1 MRLGLT
7 VEVFF
12 IFYNSDIDCVK
23 VVHPLIPASLLQL
36 GTMIPVQR
44 DMMRAKPTKRSAK
57 NSAVDLHNAYRE
69 RAKENSGG
77 TREAQD
83 LAYVESVAPTG
94 KELVE
99 QIKAGNPSALNGIQY
114 AGNAQI
120 YENGDALKGK
130 RKHGAILINPNIDEM
145 YLAHELGHSAST
157 NSKVGDKVRR
167 LRDFIQ
173 TNPKA
178 SAAMLAASGLTPIIA
193 GAMTPGD
200 DDLDEAILGSM
211 ALSSPALIDEAL
223 ATKNA
228 IQIMKKAGRPP
239 TMGQYGRM
247 AGGYLTYLAAPIAAG
262 TFGNFLGNQLD

>member
-1 MRLGLT
+1 MVG
-7 VEVFF
+7 VFF

-44 DMMRAKPTKRSAK
+44 DMMRAKPTKRPASA
-57 NSAVDLHNAYRE
+57 SAVDLHNAYRE

-77 TREAQD
+77 TKEAQD
-83 LAYVESVAPTG
+83 LAYVDKVAPTG
-94 KELVE
+94 KELLE
-99 QIKAGNPSALNGIQY
+99 QIKAGDRSALNGLQY
-114 AGNAQI
+114 AGNGQV
-120 YENGDALKGK
+120 YEDGDFLRGK
-130 RKHGAILINPNIDEM
+130 RKHAVVNINPNIDEA

-167 LRDFIQ
+167 LRDFLGS
-173 TNPKA
+173 NPKA
-178 SAAMLAASGLTPIIA
+178 ATAMLAATGLTPIVA

-200 DDLDEAILGSM
+200 DDLDEAILGAI
-211 ALSSPALIDEAL
+211 ALDSPKLIDEAL

-228 IQIMKKAGRPP
+228 IEIMKKAGRPP
-239 TMGQYGRM
+239 TMGQYGRL
-247 AGGYLTYLAAPIAAG
+247 AGAYLTYLAAPIAAG